1 MILTD
6 QQIEYIS
13 NNLKFYGI
21 KSDELRND
29 VLDHICTFIEN
40 ETFED
45 FETAYK
51 EAIKNFGGYNEMRM
65 METETYLLTSFRKN
79 MFRRRLLYIFG
90 FLSLNSVFSGMLFKL
105 MHWPGA
111 SIILFSGFLLL
122 IFIFLPIAFYH
133 KYKTVYQ
140 KEILR

>member
-1 MILTD
+1 MMLTD

-21 KSDELRND
+21 KTEELRDD

-51 EAIKNFGGYNEMRM
+51 EAIKNFGGYGEMRM
-65 METETYLLTSFRKN
+65 IESETYLVTSFRKN
-79 MFRRRLLYIFG
+79 MFRRRLIYIFG
-90 FLSLNSVFSGMLFKL
+90 FLSLASLFTGVLFKI

-111 SIILFSGFLLL
+111 NIILFSGFLIL
-122 IFIFLPIAFYH
+122 IFIFLPVIFYH
-133 KYKTVYQ
+133 KYKEAYQ
-140 KEILR
+140 KEMSR